1 MVTSRDEGRRSL
13 TRRRVGVLA
22 KRTLGAAL
30 AALLTLGVASAA
42 SAANTVAEELNEDD
56 ERPLA
61 GDTRYETSLKIAEQ
75 MASYSELEIGRY
87 VDTVVLVSGEGFADA
102 LSASALA
109 GLYGAPILLTEPD
122 ELSRTVS
129 RFINENDIR
138 DVFIVGGTSA
148 VSSAVANALEDRRID
163 VTRLAGSDRYATAL
177 AVAQHLN
184 KEGGVG
190 GYCGTNDTAV
200 LIANGQ
206 SFADALAGG
215 PLAYRGPHPVILT
228 PGDSLP
234 AGVEGYLTDAGIEKA
249 IILGGTAAVSS
260 SVADELGSQIL
271 DIVRWSGADRF
282 DTAAMVLDELTD
294 DPNCGFRWGAA
305 PSDTD
310 CELGPGR
317 VALANSRS
325 PFDAL
330 SGGPL
335 LGIRGQGLL
344 LVDQQVLPDASEQFL
359 AATPRFVAGDP
370 LHLKLDVLGG
380 NAAVDPSVV
389 NTAIAAAGEAAALSA
404 TITATPGT
412 RTFEAAFSEEVDPDT
427 AEDYRNYG
435 VTAVGGALERLLSF
449 DTLTYDFS
457 DDAVTVELAPD
468 SPVLAAGD
476 TITVFGNEIRPYDH
490 RCDQRLVPMTEHQI
504 PVDRQDPRAELIVP
518 TGGEYIFARLSET
531 IHQQTSTGDVG
542 GPVRTFNVTV
552 RRPDENDYE
561 VTLSQHADSIDP
573 LLWSA
578 SDAVFAVGDQVTL
591 PAGTLHDAGGNPNRR
606 HIQVSVARQSPP
618 RLAELSVSE
627 PKHSQQAATQTFVQ
641 GLRFAIR
648 DGSEHA
654 GWQGN
659 GWVLEFDA
667 DSTTNV
673 GVNLVRRVIR
683 IGIARS
689 TSGGPVTL
697 RDLLEVLDDDP
708 VFTRHFEV
716 LGRNEL
722 RPSDYEAII
731 RVSQPVLTFTG
742 GETSVTV
749 TAEWNQPILAFD
761 ESLTDVCIESCRN
774 DRLPPTNVPRFWLP
788 TERSAHEGDSFYVEW
803 DVVAV
808 EVGDELPTEDWSI
821 IFRAG
826 AITGFGD
833 ADAAEASRYNEE
845 IIRRLRTR

>member
-1 MVTSRDEGRRSL
+1 MVTSDT
-13 TRRRVGVLA
+13 TRAA
-22 KRTLGAAL
+22 KRFFAA
-30 AALLTLGVASAA
+30 AAAMLLTLGAVSLAG
-42 SAANTVAEELNEDD
+42 AANTVAEELNEDD

-75 MASYSELEIGRY
+75 MASYSELELGRY

-109 GLYGAPILLTEPD
+109 GLYGAPILLTERD
-122 ELSRTVS
+122 ELSPTVS
-129 RFINENDIR
+129 RFINANDIR
-138 DVFIVGGTSA
+138 DAYIVGGISA
-148 VSSAVANALEDRRID
+148 VSSDVAEALEDRRVE
-163 VTRLAGSDRYATAL
+163 VTRLAGADRYATAL
-177 AVAQHLN
+177 AVARHLDE
-184 KEGGVG
+184 EGGVG

-215 PLAYRGPHPVILT
+215 PLAYQGPHPVILT

-260 SVADELGSQIL
+260 NVADELGSQIL

-294 DPNCGFRWGAA
+294 DAA
-305 PSDTD
+305 CDFS
-310 CELGPGR
+310 LSR
-317 VALANSRS
+317 VALANGRS

-344 LVDQQVLPDASEQFL
+344 LVEQQVLPDASERFL
-359 AATPRFVAGDP
+359 ARTPQFVSGNP
-370 LHLKLDVLGG
+370 LHIALDVLGG
-380 NAAVDPSVV
+380 SAAVRPAVV
-389 NTAIAAAGEAAALSA
+389 EAAIAAAGEAAALTA
-404 TITATPGT
+404 TITAMPGT
-412 RTFEAAFSEEVDPDT
+412 RTFKVSFSEEVDPDT

-435 VTAVGGALERLLSF
+435 VTAVGGELERLLSF
-449 DTLTYDFS
+449 DTLIYEFGDNS
-457 DDAVTVELAPD
+457 VTVELASD
-468 SPVLAAGD
+468 SPFLAAGD
-476 TITVFGNEIRPYDH
+476 TITVFGNAVRAYDYPA
-490 RCDQRLVPMTEHQI
+490 DQRVVPMTEHQI
-504 PVDRQDPRAELIVP
+504 PVDTYAPRAELIVP
-518 TGGEYIFARLSET
+518 TGGEFVFARLSET
-531 IHQQTSTGDVG
+531 IHQLTSTGDIG
-542 GPVRTFNVTV
+542 APVRTFNVTV

-561 VTLSQHADSIDP
+561 VTLSQHADSVDP

-591 PAGTLHDAGGNPNRR
+591 PARTLYDAGGNTNRVTQ
-606 HIQVSVARQSPP
+606 IIVARQSPP
-618 RLAELSVSE
+618 RLSELSVSE

-648 DGSEHA
+648 EGSEHA

-667 DSTTNV
+667 DSRTNV
-673 GVNLVRRVIR
+673 GVNLARRVIR
-683 IGIARS
+683 VGVARS
-689 TSGGPVTL
+689 TNDGPVTL

-708 VFTRHFEV
+708 VFTRNFEV

-722 RPSDYEAII
+722 RGSDYDAII
-731 RVSQPVLTFTG
+731 RVSQPVFTFTG

-774 DRLPPTNVPRFWLP
+774 DRLPPTNVPRFWFP
-788 TERSAHEGDSFYVEW
+788 TERSAHDGDSFYIEW
-803 DVVAV
+803 DVTAT
-808 EVGDELPTEDWSI
+808 EVGDELPTDDWSI